1 MAKNYS
7 GTGQTVVI
15 IAPAGGATSGKP
27 LVVNTMVLMP
37 LETAAQG
44 KPVTCRTGDS
54 WNLPAAAGLK
64 LGAKV
69 SVLADGSLV
78 ADGTA
83 NSTPFGRL
91 LSDESGGFAS
101 ALLRQ

>member
-7 GTGQTVVI
+7 GTGQTVI
-15 IAPAGGATSGKP
+15 INAPAGGAFSGKP

-44 KPVTCRTGDS
+44 VPVTCRTGDA
-54 WNLPAAAGLK
+54 WHLPVAAGLK

-91 LSDESGGFAS
+91 VGDEVGGVAP
-101 ALLRQ
+101 ALLIQ

>member
-1 MAKNYS
+1 MAKNFASS
-7 GTGQTVVI
+7 GSTVNI
-15 IAPAGGATSGKP
+15 KAPAGGTVSGKP

-37 LETAAQG
+37 LETVVQG
-44 KPVTCRTGDS
+44 QPVTCHTGNA
-54 WNLPAAAGLK
+54 WYLPVTAGLK

-78 ADGTA
+78 ADGTD

-91 LSDESGGFAS
+91 VGDEAGGMAA
-101 ALLRQ
+101 ALLIQ

>member
-1 MAKNYS
+1 MAKNYAS
-7 GTGQTVVI
+7 TGQTVVI
-15 IAPAGGATSGKP
+15 NAPAGGAISGKP

-37 LETAAQG
+37 LETVAQG
-44 KPVTCRTGDS
+44 APVTCRTGDA
-54 WNLPAAAGLK
+54 WHLPAAAGLK
-64 LGAKV
+64 FGDKV

-83 NSTPFGRL
+83 SSTPFGRL
-91 LSDESGGFAS
+91 LGDESGGIAI